1 MTAIRH
7 IIAQPLDCCAGNPG
21 NLHMTKQCDAK
32 LTLVNGRKTSRCRAI
47 GGYIGAAYGPNK
59 HDLIGLAIIETPKMG
74 NVVCGNVGL
83 NAINPMGAFDQTE
96 KTPTFPLWPGFSVIS
111 LATGHASATDDGRL
125 I

>member
-1 MTAIRH
+1 
-7 IIAQPLDCCAGNPG
+7 
-21 NLHMTKQCDAK
+21 MTKPYEAK
-32 LTLVNGRKTSRCRAI
+32 VALVNGRNTSRCRAI

-59 HDLIGLAIIETPKMG
+59 HDLIGLAIIETPKVG

-83 NAINPMGAFDQTE
+83 NVMNPMGGFDQTE